1 MAKHIMNKQF
11 RVVIWLHKQGQGL
24 GKVMDLHSGGAGTW
38 DSQPASGER
47 QPVPALAFP
56 VLHLSCLT

>member
-24 GKVMDLHSGGAGTW
+24 GKVMDLHSGGAGT
-38 DSQPASGER
+38 
-47 QPVPALAFP
+47 
-56 VLHLSCLT
+56 